1 MRFAKCG
8 LGSLTSLHT
17 KPVAFSLLNIYHVSN
32 KRRILSTVGIQMVSL
47 CVFNCFV
54 LLLPGA
60 SETSNPSITPSTN
73 VAAGNG
79 TSGGSAGGSSP
90 GAKDQLMYLAHLLGF
105 TVQFSD
111 FPKVYYNKL
120 YECMSRGLSSLR
132 MSILPP
138 SPLWMCKSRLW
149 DCRDGQHPT
158 YPAW

>member
-1 MRFAKCG
+1 
-8 LGSLTSLHT
+8 
-17 KPVAFSLLNIYHVSN
+17 
-32 KRRILSTVGIQMVSL
+32 MVSVCL
-47 CVFNCFV
+47 FHCFV

-73 VAAGNG
+73 VAVGNG

-158 YPAW
+158 YPAWWLWRIPHCIRWGWGGGVLPAVNVYLLMLIV